1 MSRDLHAS
9 VAEMLAANEQRY
21 TSGRRSL
28 VEALASAVRPLTI
41 ADIMAAAPSLPQ
53 SSAYRNLSVL
63 EEAGVVH
70 RVVTNE
76 EFARYE
82 LAEGLT
88 EHHHH
93 LVCTSCGAIED
104 IDIPGALE
112 RNIEKSVTALARAS
126 DYSGVSHRLDLMGLC
141 PNCSR

>member
-1 MSRDLHAS
+1 MSKDPHET
-9 VAEMLAANEQRY
+9 VAALLAADEQRY
-21 TSGRRSL
+21 TSGRRTL
-28 VEALASAVRPLTI
+28 VDALVSAGRPLTI
-41 ADIMAAAPSLPQ
+41 SDVLASAPSLPQ
-53 SSAYRNLSVL
+53 SSAYRNLAIL

-70 RVVTNE
+70 KVVTNE

-82 LAEGLT
+82 LAEDLT

-112 RNIEKSVTALARAS
+112 RGIERAVGTLAEDS
-126 DYSGVSHRLDLMGLC
+126 DFTHVSHRLDLMGLC
-141 PNCSR
+141 PNCS

>member
-1 MSRDLHAS
+1 MSRDLHETVATLLAS
-9 VAEMLAANEQRY
+9 DEQRY
-21 TSGRRSL
+21 TSGRRTL
-28 VEALASAVRPLTI
+28 VEVLATAGRPLTI
-41 ADIMAAAPSLPQ
+41 ADVMTSAPTLPQ
-53 SSAYRNLSVL
+53 SSAYRNLAIL
-63 EEAGVVH
+63 EQVGVVH

-82 LAEGLT
+82 LAEDLT

-112 RNIEKSVTALARAS
+112 RGIERAVGKLAEDS
-126 DYSGVSHRLDLMGLC
+126 DFTHVSHRLDLMGLC
-141 PNCSR
+141 PKCS